1 MENTTAVTDGG
12 KKKAAV
18 PQVKVF
24 PNSYEAE
31 QCVLCC
37 LLIDGNVSGE
47 YLTKIP
53 PEAFY
58 NKLNRKIFD
67 TMLEV
72 DKAQMAV
79 DIITVNDF
87 LEKKGEHDS
96 LNYLSELASLLPS
109 GANCQQYVKIIT
121 RDMILRE
128 VITRCNTIIE
138 DAYNSTD
145 EESTLRNAEKLIFD
159 ISNKLTSSAL
169 VHISAPAANLIDRMD
184 AMAKDKN
191 AFRGVM
197 TGYPRFDK
205 LTNGLQKGDLVI
217 LAARP
222 SVGKTA
228 FALNIVGNI
237 AKRTGEKRVIAVYS
251 LEMPATQIAQRLLSN
266 MANVNM
272 NELNTGELVGSSHKN
287 LWEMTRLLSDSRIF
301 VNDSSVVTPKD
312 VLNQCRKLCCS
323 GKGFT
328 SLDLVVIDY
337 LGLMSNGDARKD
349 QNRQQDVSDM
359 SRMMKIAAKELNC
372 PILLLSQMSRGIE
385 NRTDKTPVLSDLRE
399 SGAIEQDADIV
410 MFLSREVE
418 GDKEGPVILNV
429 AKHRNGELAQ
439 IRFDWAGQYMRF
451 SESEN
456 QSMYPVGKK
465 PQTAQTAQED

>member
-1 MENTTAVTDGG
+1 MEQEKNKREVA
-12 KKKAAV
+12 
-18 PQVKVF
+18 PQVKTF
-24 PNSYEAE
+24 PNSFEAE

-47 YLTKIP
+47 YLTKIA

-67 TMLEV
+67 AMLEV
-72 DKAQMAV
+72 DKAQMSV
-79 DIITVNDF
+79 DIIAVNDF
-87 LEKKGEHDS
+87 LEKKGERDV
-96 LNYLSELASLLPS
+96 LTYLTELASLLPS

-145 EESTLRNAEKLIFD
+145 EEATLRNAEKLIFD

-169 VHISAPAANLIDRMD
+169 VHISSPAATLIDRMD
-184 AMAKDKN
+184 ALAKDKN
-191 AFRGVM
+191 AFRGIM
-197 TGYPRFDK
+197 TGFPRFDR
-205 LTNGLQKGDLVI
+205 LTNGLQKGDLII

-228 FALNIVGNI
+228 FALNIVANI
-237 AKRTGEKRVIAVYS
+237 AKRKDEKRVIAIYS
-251 LEMPATQIAQRLLSN
+251 LEMPATQIAQRMLSN
-266 MANVNM
+266 MSNVNM
-272 NELNTGELVGSSHKN
+272 NELNTGELVGSSHKS
-287 LWEMTRLLSDSRIF
+287 LWEMTKTLSDSRIF
-301 VNDSSVVTPKD
+301 INDSSVVTPKD

-337 LGLMSNGDARKD
+337 LGLMDNGDKRRD

-372 PILLLSQMSRGIE
+372 PVLLLSQMSRGIE
-385 NRTDKTPVLSDLRE
+385 NRTDKTPMLSDLRE

-410 MFLSREVE
+410 MFLSREIE
-418 GDKEGPVILNV
+418 GDKESPILLNV
-429 AKHRNGELAQ
+429 AKHRNGELDQ
-439 IRFDWAGQYMRF
+439 IRFDWQGAYMRF
-451 SESEN
+451 TESEN
-456 QSMYPVGKK
+456 QSKYPLQK
-465 PQTAQTAQED
+465 AQKENFANGDN

>member
-1 MENTTAVTDGG
+1 MESSKTKD
-12 KKKAAV
+12 KAA
-18 PQVKVF
+18 PQLKVF

-37 LLIDGNVSGE
+37 LLIDGNIAGE
-47 YLTKIP
+47 YLTKIA

-72 DKAQMAV
+72 DKAQLSV
-79 DIITVNDF
+79 DVITVNDF
-87 LEKKGEHDS
+87 LEKKGEPDS
-96 LNYLSELASLLPS
+96 LTYLTEIASLLPS

-128 VITRCNTIIE
+128 VITRCNAIIE

-145 EESTLRNAEKLIFD
+145 EEVTLRNAEKQIFD

-169 VHISAPAANLIDRMD
+169 VHISSPAANLIDRMD

-191 AFRGVM
+191 AFRGVL
-197 TGYPRFDK
+197 TGFPRLDK
-205 LTNGLQKGDLVI
+205 LTNGLQKGDLII

-228 FALNIVGNI
+228 FALNIVANI
-237 AKRTGEKRVIAVYS
+237 AKRTGEKRVIAIYS
-251 LEMPATQIAQRLLSN
+251 LEMPETQIAQRMLSN
-266 MANVNM
+266 MASVNM
-272 NELNTGELVGSSHKN
+272 NELNTGELIGSSHKN
-287 LWEMTRLLSDSRIF
+287 LWEMTKILSDSRIF
-301 VNDSSVVTPKD
+301 INDSSVVTPKD
-312 VLNQCRKLCCS
+312 ILNQCRKLCCS

-337 LGLMSNGDARKD
+337 LGLMDNGDKRRE

-372 PILLLSQMSRGIE
+372 PVLLLSQMSRGIE
-385 NRTDKTPVLSDLRE
+385 SRQDKTPVLSDLRE

-410 MFLSREVE
+410 MFLSREIE
-418 GDKEGPVILNV
+418 NDKESPILLNV
-429 AKHRNGELAQ
+429 AKHRNGELDQ
-439 IRFDWAGQYMRF
+439 IRFDWAGAYMRF
-451 SESEN
+451 TESEN
-456 QSMYPVGKK
+456 QSKYTQVSTKK
-465 PQTAQTAQED
+465 EQTAYQES

>member
-1 MENTTAVTDGG
+1 MESSKTKD
-12 KKKAAV
+12 KAA
-18 PQVKVF
+18 PQLKVF

-37 LLIDGNVSGE
+37 LLIDGNIAGE
-47 YLTKIP
+47 YLTKIA

-72 DKAQMAV
+72 DKAQLSV
-79 DIITVNDF
+79 DVITVNDF
-87 LEKKGEHDS
+87 LEKKGEPDS
-96 LNYLSELASLLPS
+96 LTYLTEIASLLPS

-128 VITRCNTIIE
+128 VITRCNAIIE

-145 EESTLRNAEKLIFD
+145 EEVTLRNAEKQIFD

-169 VHISAPAANLIDRMD
+169 VHISSSAANLIDRMD

-191 AFRGVM
+191 AFRGVL
-197 TGYPRFDK
+197 TGFPRLDK
-205 LTNGLQKGDLVI
+205 LTNGLQKGDLII

-228 FALNIVGNI
+228 FALNIVANI
-237 AKRTGEKRVIAVYS
+237 AKRTGEKRVIAIYS
-251 LEMPATQIAQRLLSN
+251 LEMPATQIAQRMLSN
-266 MANVNM
+266 MASVNM
-272 NELNTGELVGSSHKN
+272 NELNTGELIGSSHKN
-287 LWEMTRLLSDSRIF
+287 LWEMTKILSDSRIF
-301 VNDSSVVTPKD
+301 INDSSVVTPKD
-312 VLNQCRKLCCS
+312 ILNQCRKLCCS

-337 LGLMSNGDARKD
+337 LGLMDNGDKRRE

-372 PILLLSQMSRGIE
+372 PVLLLSQMSRGIE
-385 NRTDKTPVLSDLRE
+385 SRQDKTPVLSDLRE

-410 MFLSREVE
+410 MFLSREIE
-418 GDKEGPVILNV
+418 NDKESPILLNV
-429 AKHRNGELAQ
+429 AKHRNGELDQ
-439 IRFDWAGQYMRF
+439 IRFDWAGAYMRF
-451 SESEN
+451 TESEN
-456 QSMYPVGKK
+456 QSKYTQVSTKK
-465 PQTAQTAQED
+465 EQTAYQES

>member
-1 MENTTAVTDGG
+1 MESSKTKD
-12 KKKAAV
+12 KAA
-18 PQVKVF
+18 PQLKVF

-37 LLIDGNVSGE
+37 LLIDGNIAGE
-47 YLTKIP
+47 YLTKIA

-72 DKAQMAV
+72 DKAQLSV
-79 DIITVNDF
+79 DVITVNDF
-87 LEKKGEHDS
+87 LEKKGEPDS
-96 LNYLSELASLLPS
+96 LTYLTEIASLLPS

-128 VITRCNTIIE
+128 VITRCNAIIE

-145 EESTLRNAEKLIFD
+145 EEVTLRNAEKQIFD

-169 VHISAPAANLIDRMD
+169 VHISSPAANLIDRMD

-191 AFRGVM
+191 AFRGVL
-197 TGYPRFDK
+197 TGFPRLDK
-205 LTNGLQKGDLVI
+205 LTNGLQKGDLII

-228 FALNIVGNI
+228 FALNIVANI
-237 AKRTGEKRVIAVYS
+237 AKRTGEKRVIAIYS
-251 LEMPATQIAQRLLSN
+251 LEMPATQIAQRMLSN
-266 MANVNM
+266 MASVNM
-272 NELNTGELVGSSHKN
+272 NELNTGELIGSSHKN
-287 LWEMTRLLSDSRIF
+287 LWEMTKILSDSRIF
-301 VNDSSVVTPKD
+301 INDSSVVTPKD
-312 VLNQCRKLCCS
+312 ILNQCRKLCCS

-337 LGLMSNGDARKD
+337 LGLMDNGDKRRE

-372 PILLLSQMSRGIE
+372 PVLLLSQMSRGIE
-385 NRTDKTPVLSDLRE
+385 SRQDKTPVLSDLRE

-410 MFLSREVE
+410 MFLSREIE
-418 GDKEGPVILNV
+418 NDKESPILLNV
-429 AKHRNGELAQ
+429 AKHRNGELDQ
-439 IRFDWAGQYMRF
+439 IRFDWAGAYMRF
-451 SESEN
+451 TESEN
-456 QSMYPVGKK
+456 QSKYTQVSTKK
-465 PQTAQTAQED
+465 EQTAYQES

>member
-1 MENTTAVTDGG
+1 MESSKTKD
-12 KKKAAV
+12 KAA
-18 PQVKVF
+18 PQLKVF

-37 LLIDGNVSGE
+37 LLIDGNIAGE
-47 YLTKIP
+47 YLTKIA

-72 DKAQMAV
+72 DKAQLSV
-79 DIITVNDF
+79 DVITVNDF
-87 LEKKGEHDS
+87 WEKKGEPDS
-96 LNYLSELASLLPS
+96 LTYLTEIASLLPS

-128 VITRCNTIIE
+128 VITRCNAIIE

-145 EESTLRNAEKLIFD
+145 EEVTLRNAEKQIFD

-169 VHISAPAANLIDRMD
+169 VHISSPAANLIDRMD

-191 AFRGVM
+191 AFRGVL
-197 TGYPRFDK
+197 TGFPRLDK
-205 LTNGLQKGDLVI
+205 LTNGLQKGDLII

-228 FALNIVGNI
+228 FALNIVANI
-237 AKRTGEKRVIAVYS
+237 AKRTGEKRVIAIYS
-251 LEMPATQIAQRLLSN
+251 LEMPATQIAQRMLSN
-266 MANVNM
+266 MASVNM
-272 NELNTGELVGSSHKN
+272 NELNTGELIGSSHKN
-287 LWEMTRLLSDSRIF
+287 LWEMTKILSDSRIF
-301 VNDSSVVTPKD
+301 INDSSVVTPKD
-312 VLNQCRKLCCS
+312 ILNQCRKLCCS

-337 LGLMSNGDARKD
+337 LGLMDNGDKRRE

-372 PILLLSQMSRGIE
+372 PVLLLSQMSRGIE
-385 NRTDKTPVLSDLRE
+385 SRQDKTPVLSDLRE

-410 MFLSREVE
+410 MFLSREIE
-418 GDKEGPVILNV
+418 NDKESPILLNV
-429 AKHRNGELAQ
+429 AKHRNGELDQ
-439 IRFDWAGQYMRF
+439 IRFDWAGAYMRF
-451 SESEN
+451 TESEN
-456 QSMYPVGKK
+456 QSKYTQVSTKK
-465 PQTAQTAQED
+465 EQTAYQES

>member
-1 MENTTAVTDGG
+1 METSKTKD
-12 KKKAAV
+12 KAA
-18 PQVKVF
+18 PQLKVF

-37 LLIDGNVSGE
+37 LLIDGNIAGE
-47 YLTKIP
+47 YLTKIA

-72 DKAQMAV
+72 DKTQLSV
-79 DIITVNDF
+79 DVITVNDF
-87 LEKKGEHDS
+87 LEKKGEPDS
-96 LNYLSELASLLPS
+96 LTYLTEIASLLPS

-128 VITRCNTIIE
+128 VITRCNAIIE

-145 EESTLRNAEKLIFD
+145 EEVTLRNAEKQIFD

-169 VHISAPAANLIDRMD
+169 VHISSPAANLIDRMD

-191 AFRGVM
+191 AFRGVL
-197 TGYPRFDK
+197 TGFPRLDK
-205 LTNGLQKGDLVI
+205 LTNGLQKGDLII

-228 FALNIVGNI
+228 FALNIVANI
-237 AKRTGEKRVIAVYS
+237 AKRTGEKRVIAIYS
-251 LEMPATQIAQRLLSN
+251 LEMPATQIAQRMLSN
-266 MANVNM
+266 MASVNM
-272 NELNTGELVGSSHKN
+272 NELNTGELIGSSHKN
-287 LWEMTRLLSDSRIF
+287 LWEMTKILSDSRIF
-301 VNDSSVVTPKD
+301 INDSSVVTPKD
-312 VLNQCRKLCCS
+312 ILNQCRKLCCS

-337 LGLMSNGDARKD
+337 LGLMDNGDKRRE

-372 PILLLSQMSRGIE
+372 PVLLLSQMSRGIE
-385 NRTDKTPVLSDLRE
+385 SRQDKTPVLSDLRE

-410 MFLSREVE
+410 MFLSREIE
-418 GDKEGPVILNV
+418 NDKESPILLNV
-429 AKHRNGELAQ
+429 AKHRNGELDQ
-439 IRFDWAGQYMRF
+439 IRFDWAGAYMRF
-451 SESEN
+451 TESEN
-456 QSMYPVGKK
+456 QSKYTQVSTKK
-465 PQTAQTAQED
+465 EQTAYQES

>member
-1 MENTTAVTDGG
+1 MEQEKNKREVI
-12 KKKAAV
+12 
-18 PQVKVF
+18 PQVKTF
-24 PNSYEAE
+24 PNSFEAE

-37 LLIDGNVSGE
+37 LLIDGNVAGE
-47 YLTKIP
+47 YLTKIA

-67 TMLEV
+67 AMLEA
-72 DKAQMAV
+72 DKAQMSV

-87 LEKKGEHDS
+87 LEKKGERDV
-96 LNYLSELASLLPS
+96 LTYLTELASLLPS

-159 ISNKLTSSAL
+159 ISNKLTGSAL
-169 VHISAPAANLIDRMD
+169 VHISSPAATLIDRMD
-184 AMAKDKN
+184 ALAKDKN
-191 AFRGVM
+191 AFRGLM
-197 TGYPRFDK
+197 TGFSRFDR
-205 LTNGLQKGDLVI
+205 LTNGLQKGDLII

-228 FALNIVGNI
+228 FALNIVANI
-237 AKRTGEKRVIAVYS
+237 AKRKEEKKVIAIYS
-251 LEMPATQIAQRLLSN
+251 LEMPATQIAQRMLSN
-266 MANVNM
+266 LSNVNM

-287 LWEMTRLLSDSRIF
+287 LWEMTKTLSDSRVFI
-301 VNDSSVVTPKD
+301 NDSSVVTPKD

-337 LGLMSNGDARKD
+337 LGLMDNGDKRRD

-372 PILLLSQMSRGIE
+372 PVLLLSQMSRGIE
-385 NRTDKTPVLSDLRE
+385 NRTDKTPMLSDLRE

-410 MFLSREVE
+410 MFLSREIE
-418 GDKEGPVILNV
+418 GDKDSPIILNV
-429 AKHRNGELAQ
+429 AKHRNGELDQ
-439 IRFDWAGQYMRF
+439 IRFDWQGAFMRF
-451 SESEN
+451 KESEN
-456 QSMYPVGKK
+456 QSKYPVQKQQKDNYGNG
-465 PQTAQTAQED
+465 DN

>member
-1 MENTTAVTDGG
+1 MESSKTKD
-12 KKKAAV
+12 KAA
-18 PQVKVF
+18 PQLKVF
-24 PNSYEAE
+24 PNSYEVE

-37 LLIDGNVSGE
+37 LLIDGNIAGE
-47 YLTKIP
+47 YLTKIA

-72 DKAQMAV
+72 DKAQLSV
-79 DIITVNDF
+79 DVITVNDF
-87 LEKKGEHDS
+87 LEKKGEPDS
-96 LNYLSELASLLPS
+96 LTYLTEIASLLPS

-128 VITRCNTIIE
+128 VITRCNAIIE

-145 EESTLRNAEKLIFD
+145 EEVTLRNAEKQIFD

-169 VHISAPAANLIDRMD
+169 VHISSPAANLIDRMD

-191 AFRGVM
+191 AFRGVL
-197 TGYPRFDK
+197 TGFPRLDK
-205 LTNGLQKGDLVI
+205 LTNGLQKGDLII

-228 FALNIVGNI
+228 FALNIVANI
-237 AKRTGEKRVIAVYS
+237 AKRTGEKRVIAIYS
-251 LEMPATQIAQRLLSN
+251 LEMPATQIAQRMLSN
-266 MANVNM
+266 MASVNM
-272 NELNTGELVGSSHKN
+272 NELNTGELIGSSHKN
-287 LWEMTRLLSDSRIF
+287 LWEMTKILSDSRIF
-301 VNDSSVVTPKD
+301 INDSSVVTPKD
-312 VLNQCRKLCCS
+312 ILNQCRKLCCS

-337 LGLMSNGDARKD
+337 LGLMDNGDKRRE

-372 PILLLSQMSRGIE
+372 PVLLLSQMSRGIE
-385 NRTDKTPVLSDLRE
+385 SRQDKTPVLSDLRE

-410 MFLSREVE
+410 MFLSREIE
-418 GDKEGPVILNV
+418 NDKESPILLNV
-429 AKHRNGELAQ
+429 AKHRNGELDQ
-439 IRFDWAGQYMRF
+439 IRFDWAGAYMRF
-451 SESEN
+451 TESEN
-456 QSMYPVGKK
+456 QSKYTQVSTKK
-465 PQTAQTAQED
+465 EQTAYQES

>member
-1 MENTTAVTDGG
+1 MESSKTKD
-12 KKKAAV
+12 KAA
-18 PQVKVF
+18 PQLKVF

-37 LLIDGNVSGE
+37 LLIDGNIAGE
-47 YLTKIP
+47 YLTKIA

-72 DKAQMAV
+72 DKAQLSV
-79 DIITVNDF
+79 DVITVNDF
-87 LEKKGEHDS
+87 LEKKGEPDS
-96 LNYLSELASLLPS
+96 LTYLTEIASLLPS

-128 VITRCNTIIE
+128 VIMRCNAIIE

-145 EESTLRNAEKLIFD
+145 EEVTLRNAEKQIFD

-169 VHISAPAANLIDRMD
+169 VHISSPAANLIDRMD

-191 AFRGVM
+191 AFRGVL
-197 TGYPRFDK
+197 TGFPRLDK
-205 LTNGLQKGDLVI
+205 LTNGLQKGDLII

-228 FALNIVGNI
+228 FALNIVANI
-237 AKRTGEKRVIAVYS
+237 AKRTGEKRVIAIYS
-251 LEMPATQIAQRLLSN
+251 LEMPATQIAQRMLSN
-266 MANVNM
+266 MASVNM
-272 NELNTGELVGSSHKN
+272 NELNTGELIGSSHKN
-287 LWEMTRLLSDSRIF
+287 LWEMTKILSDSRIF
-301 VNDSSVVTPKD
+301 INDSSVVTPKD
-312 VLNQCRKLCCS
+312 ILNQCRKLCCS

-337 LGLMSNGDARKD
+337 LGLMDNGDKRRE

-372 PILLLSQMSRGIE
+372 PVLLLSQMSRGIE
-385 NRTDKTPVLSDLRE
+385 SRQDKTPVLSDLRE

-410 MFLSREVE
+410 MFLSREIE
-418 GDKEGPVILNV
+418 NDKESPILLNV
-429 AKHRNGELAQ
+429 AKHRNGELDQ
-439 IRFDWAGQYMRF
+439 IRFDWAGAYMRF
-451 SESEN
+451 TESEN
-456 QSMYPVGKK
+456 QSKYTQVSTKK
-465 PQTAQTAQED
+465 EQTAYQES

>member
-1 MENTTAVTDGG
+1 MESSKTKD
-12 KKKAAV
+12 KAA
-18 PQVKVF
+18 PQLKVF

-37 LLIDGNVSGE
+37 LLIDGNIAGE
-47 YLTKIP
+47 YLTKIA

-72 DKAQMAV
+72 DKAQLSV
-79 DIITVNDF
+79 DVITVNDF
-87 LEKKGEHDS
+87 LEKKGEPDS
-96 LNYLSELASLLPS
+96 LTYLTEIASLLPS

-128 VITRCNTIIE
+128 VITRCNAIIE

-145 EESTLRNAEKLIFD
+145 EEVTLRNAEKQIFD

-169 VHISAPAANLIDRMD
+169 VHISSPAANLIDRMD

-191 AFRGVM
+191 AFRGVL
-197 TGYPRFDK
+197 TGFPRLDK
-205 LTNGLQKGDLVI
+205 LTNGLQKGDLII

-228 FALNIVGNI
+228 FALNIVANI
-237 AKRTGEKRVIAVYS
+237 AKRTGEKRVIAIYS
-251 LEMPATQIAQRLLSN
+251 LEMPATQIAQRMLSN
-266 MANVNM
+266 MASVNM
-272 NELNTGELVGSSHKN
+272 NELNTGELIGSSHKN
-287 LWEMTRLLSDSRIF
+287 LWEMTKILSDSRIF
-301 VNDSSVVTPKD
+301 INDSSVITPKD
-312 VLNQCRKLCCS
+312 ILNQCRKLCCS

-337 LGLMSNGDARKD
+337 LGLMDNGDKRRE

-372 PILLLSQMSRGIE
+372 PVLLLSQMSRGIE
-385 NRTDKTPVLSDLRE
+385 SRQDKTPVLSDLRE

-410 MFLSREVE
+410 MFLSREIE
-418 GDKEGPVILNV
+418 NDKESPILLNV
-429 AKHRNGELAQ
+429 AKHRNGELDQ
-439 IRFDWAGQYMRF
+439 IRFDWAGAYMRF
-451 SESEN
+451 TESEN
-456 QSMYPVGKK
+456 QSKYTQVSTKK
-465 PQTAQTAQED
+465 EQTAYQES

>member
-1 MENTTAVTDGG
+1 MESSKTKD
-12 KKKAAV
+12 KAA
-18 PQVKVF
+18 PQLKVF

-37 LLIDGNVSGE
+37 LLIDGNIAGE
-47 YLTKIP
+47 YLTKIA

-72 DKAQMAV
+72 DKAQLSV
-79 DIITVNDF
+79 DVITVNDF
-87 LEKKGEHDS
+87 LEKKGEPDS
-96 LNYLSELASLLPS
+96 LTYLTEIASLLPS

-128 VITRCNTIIE
+128 VITRCNAIIE

-145 EESTLRNAEKLIFD
+145 EEVTLRNAEKQIFD

-169 VHISAPAANLIDRMD
+169 VHISSPAANLIDRMD

-191 AFRGVM
+191 AFRGVL
-197 TGYPRFDK
+197 TGFQRLDK
-205 LTNGLQKGDLVI
+205 LTNGLQKGDLII

-228 FALNIVGNI
+228 FALNIVANI
-237 AKRTGEKRVIAVYS
+237 AKRTGEKRVIAIYS
-251 LEMPATQIAQRLLSN
+251 LEMPATQIAQRMLSN
-266 MANVNM
+266 MASVNM
-272 NELNTGELVGSSHKN
+272 NELNTGELIGSSHKN
-287 LWEMTRLLSDSRIF
+287 LWEMTKILSDSRIF
-301 VNDSSVVTPKD
+301 INDSSVVTPKD
-312 VLNQCRKLCCS
+312 ILNQCRKLCCS

-337 LGLMSNGDARKD
+337 LGLMDNGDKRRE

-372 PILLLSQMSRGIE
+372 PVLLLSQMSRGIE
-385 NRTDKTPVLSDLRE
+385 SRQDKTPVLSDLRE

-410 MFLSREVE
+410 MFLSREIE
-418 GDKEGPVILNV
+418 NDKESPILLNV
-429 AKHRNGELAQ
+429 AKHRNGELDQ
-439 IRFDWAGQYMRF
+439 IRFDWAGAYMRF
-451 SESEN
+451 TESEN
-456 QSMYPVGKK
+456 QSKYTQVSTKK
-465 PQTAQTAQED
+465 EQTAYQES

>member
-1 MENTTAVTDGG
+1 MESSKTKD
-12 KKKAAV
+12 KAA
-18 PQVKVF
+18 PQLKVF

-37 LLIDGNVSGE
+37 LLIDGNIAGE
-47 YLTKIP
+47 YLTKIA

-72 DKAQMAV
+72 DKAQLSV
-79 DIITVNDF
+79 DVITVNDF
-87 LEKKGEHDS
+87 LEKKGEPDS
-96 LNYLSELASLLPS
+96 LTYLTEIASLLPS

-128 VITRCNTIIE
+128 VITRCNAIIE

-145 EESTLRNAEKLIFD
+145 EEVTLRNAEKQIFD
-159 ISNKLTSSAL
+159 ISNKLTSNAL
-169 VHISAPAANLIDRMD
+169 VHISSPAANLIDRMD

-191 AFRGVM
+191 AFRGVL
-197 TGYPRFDK
+197 TGFPRLDK
-205 LTNGLQKGDLVI
+205 LTNGLQKGDLII

-228 FALNIVGNI
+228 FALNIVANI
-237 AKRTGEKRVIAVYS
+237 AKRTGEKRVIAIYS
-251 LEMPATQIAQRLLSN
+251 LEMPATQIAQRMLSN
-266 MANVNM
+266 MASVNM
-272 NELNTGELVGSSHKN
+272 NELNTGELIGSSHKN
-287 LWEMTRLLSDSRIF
+287 LWEMTKILSDSRIF
-301 VNDSSVVTPKD
+301 INDSSVVTPKD
-312 VLNQCRKLCCS
+312 ILNQCRKLCCS

-337 LGLMSNGDARKD
+337 LGLMDNGDKRRE

-372 PILLLSQMSRGIE
+372 PVLLLSQMSRGIE
-385 NRTDKTPVLSDLRE
+385 SRQDKTPVLSDLRE

-410 MFLSREVE
+410 MFLSREIE
-418 GDKEGPVILNV
+418 NDKESPILLNV
-429 AKHRNGELAQ
+429 AKHRNGELDQ
-439 IRFDWAGQYMRF
+439 IRFDWAGAYMRF
-451 SESEN
+451 TESEN
-456 QSMYPVGKK
+456 QSKYTQVSTKK
-465 PQTAQTAQED
+465 EQTAYQES

>member
-1 MENTTAVTDGG
+1 MDNMTE
-12 KKKAAV
+12 KKSVA
-18 PQVKVF
+18 PQIRVF

-31 QCVLCC
+31 QSVLCC
-37 LLIDGNVSGE
+37 LLIDGNAASE
-47 YLTKIP
+47 FLTKLS

-58 NKLNRKIFD
+58 NKLNRKVFEA
-67 TMLEV
+67 MQEV
-72 DKAQMAV
+72 DKAQMSV
-79 DIITVNDF
+79 DVITVNDY
-87 LEKKGEHDS
+87 LEKKGEPDI
-96 LNYLSELASLLPS
+96 LTYLTELASILPS
-109 GANCQQYVKIIT
+109 GANCSQYIKIIN
-121 RDMILRE
+121 RDMILRD
-128 VITRCNTIIE
+128 VITRCNAIIE

-145 EESTLRNAEKLIFD
+145 EEATLRNAEKQIFD
-159 ISNKLTSSAL
+159 ISNKLSTSAL
-169 VHISAPAANLIDRMD
+169 VHISEPAASLIDKMD

-197 TGYPRFDK
+197 TGFPRFDK

-228 FALNIVGNI
+228 FALNIIANI
-237 AKRTGEKRVIAVYS
+237 AKRKGEKRVIAMYS
-251 LEMPATQIAQRLLSN
+251 LEMPAMQIAQRLLSN
-266 MANVNM
+266 MAGVNM
-272 NELNTGELVGSSHKN
+272 KELSTGELTGSSHKD
-287 LWEMTRLLSDSRIF
+287 LWEMTKVLSDSRIF

-312 VLNQCRKLCCS
+312 ILNQCRKLCVS

-337 LGLMSNGDARKD
+337 LGLMNNGDSKRD

-372 PILLLSQMSRGIE
+372 PILLLSQMSRSIE
-385 NRTDKTPVLSDLRE
+385 SRTDKTPVLSDLRE

-418 GDKEGPVILNV
+418 GDKESPIILNV
-429 AKHRNGELAQ
+429 AKHRNGELDS
-439 IRFDWAGQYMRF
+439 IRFDWAGAYMRF
-451 SESEN
+451 TESEN
-456 QSMYPVGKK
+456 QSKYPITIKK
-465 PQTAQTAQED
+465 DNNSQTTD